1 MAILVDDALWWR
13 HERHWCHMV
22 SDHSYDELHAFA
34 QVLGVP
40 ERGFHRDH
48 YDIPVHVRA
57 VALEM
62 GALAV
67 PSRELVRRLRA
78 SGLRAVSRGSVTAGM
93 SMEVTHSTDLTV
105 GPTDRV
111 RR

>member
-22 SDHSYDELHAFA
+22 SDESYDELHAFA
-34 QVLGVP
+34 AVLGVP

-48 YDIPVHVRA
+48 YDIPVHVRV

-78 SGLRAVSRGSVTAGM
+78 AGLRAAVRASVVTSEPMEM
-93 SMEVTHSTDLTV
+93 SCPGDLTV
-105 GPTDRV
+105 DPTDRMH
-111 RR
+111 R